1 MHSTT
6 RRQFLVD
13 GGKVVVGA
21 SALAAF
27 LAACGDS
34 GAGAASG
41 TLNYW
46 VTGYQPHGANKT
58 GKLTDAA
65 AAAYKK
71 AHASLKDVKATGY
84 TGDQAGFTKV
94 TQAVRGGTTIDL
106 FRYPSDNLPL
116 LVKQGLVAP
125 IDEYLS
131 ADDKADFYP
140 DILKSVTIDGKIY
153 AWPLWV
159 PPVAMYL
166 NVDLFKERGIE
177 LPKDDWTYEE
187 FVDIAQRLTFKRS
200 NGQQVYGYTGAIDP
214 DLVNTWSF
222 LLGDGATPLS
232 EDNKKYTLNTQEGV
246 SGLQKLVDL
255 AHKYKVTPPD
265 FGTQSPDDIG
275 AGFSQNKNYAMYSAP
290 SGDSSGY
297 RQLGLNFEIRP
308 MPIGKR
314 NKPFTVGG
322 VGLIVV
328 GKHSNKDQEKLA
340 MDFANYLTGKQVAT
354 DVNGY
359 YLAPGARKS
368 ITVLDPISKF
378 SPVVAS
384 TYFMPLIAQWSQIRT
399 LIHSQLQNAVLG
411 KSSAQEAL
419 NAPADEI
426 NSILSG
432 NA

>member
-1 MHSTT
+1 M
-6 RRQFLVD
+6 D
-13 GGKVVVGA
+13 GGKVIVGT

-27 LAACGDS
+27 LAACGNS
-34 GAGAASG
+34 GASAASG

-46 VTGYQPHGANKT
+46 VTSYQPHGANAT

-65 AAAYKK
+65 VAAYKK

-94 TQAVRGGTTIDL
+94 TQAVRGGTSIDL

-116 LVKQGLVAP
+116 LIKQGLVAP

-140 DILKSVTIDGKIY
+140 DILKSVTLDGKIY

-232 EDNKKYTLNTQEGV
+232 GDNKKYTLNSPEGV

-255 AHKYKVTPPD
+255 AQKYKVTPPD
-265 FGTQSPDDIG
+265 FGTQSPNDIG
-275 AGFSQNKNYAMYSAP
+275 PGFSQNKNYAMYSAP
-290 SGDSSGY
+290 SGDSSSY
-297 RQLGLNFEIRP
+297 RQLGMNFEVRA

-328 GKHSNKDQEKLA
+328 GKHNDKGQEKLA

-378 SPVVAS
+378 SPFVAS
-384 TYFMPLIAQWSQIRT
+384 TYFMPIIAQWSQIRT

-419 NAPADEI
+419 NAPANEI